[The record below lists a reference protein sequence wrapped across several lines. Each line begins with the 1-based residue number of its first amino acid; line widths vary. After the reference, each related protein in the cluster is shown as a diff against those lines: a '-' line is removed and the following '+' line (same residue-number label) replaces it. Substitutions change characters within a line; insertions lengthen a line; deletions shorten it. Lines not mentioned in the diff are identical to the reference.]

1 MASQIL
7 LNRSAFEAKKA
18 ELQGAVDILRTNSST
33 LDELRNNTVNAWEGE
48 ARDKYNNDMTAGL
61 AKINELIQVLQQ
73 FVSTMEEVLN
83 AYENAETQ
91 NVGLV

>member
-7 LNRSAFEAKKA
+7 LNRGAFEAKKA
-18 ELQGAVDILRTNSST
+18 ELQSAVDALNTNAAT
-33 LDELRNNTVNAWEGE
+33 LDELRNTTVSAWEGE
-48 ARDKYNNDMTAGL
+48 ARDKYNTDMTTGL

-83 AYENAETQ
+83 AYENAESQ
-91 NVGLV
+91 NIGLV

>member
-18 ELQGAVDILRTNSST
+18 ELQGAVDTLRTNSNT

-73 FVSTMEEVLN
+73 FVSTMEQVLA

>member
-7 LNRSAFEAKKA
+7 LNRSTFESKK
-18 ELQGAVDILRTNSST
+18 ETLQQAVSTLQTNAQT

-73 FVSTMEEVLN
+73 FVSTMEQVLS
-83 AYENAETQ
+83 AYESAETQ
-91 NVGLV
+91 NVGMV